1 MTYLKREDY
10 MRTIKW
16 LKISIILQSIYIFF
30 CIFSTI
36 CFAINRYLGI
46 YKFFSLGLLSTYG
59 WIINPTG
66 ILTVVLGMSFYS
78 SEKGN
83 EDFKKI
89 IGKKWIWFI
98 VFFII
103 DTFLYLACG
112 GMMAVLT
119 GGA

>member
-1 MTYLKREDY
+1 MK
-10 MRTIKW
+10 TIKW
-16 LKISIILQSIYIFF
+16 LKISIILQSIYIFS

-36 CFAINRYLGI
+36 CFAINHYLGR
-46 YKFFSLGLLSTYG
+46 YKFFSLGMLAIPGWLL
-59 WIINPTG
+59 NPTG
-66 ILTVVLGMSFYS
+66 ILTIALGLSFYF
-78 SEKGN
+78 SEKSN

-98 VFFII
+98 VFFVI

>member
-1 MTYLKREDY
+1 M
-10 MRTIKW
+10 
-16 LKISIILQSIYIFF
+16 
-30 CIFSTI
+30 
-36 CFAINRYLGI
+36 
-46 YKFFSLGLLSTYG
+46 LSTYG

-66 ILTVVLGMSFYS
+66 ILTLVLGMSFYS

-89 IGKKWIWFI
+89 FGKKWIWFI

-119 GGA
+119 GSV

>member
-1 MTYLKREDY
+1 MK
-10 MRTIKW
+10 TIKW
-16 LKISIILQSIYIFF
+16 LKISIILQSIYILS
-30 CIFSTI
+30 CIFSTV
-36 CFAINRYLGI
+36 CFAINRYFGI
-46 YKFFSLGLLSTYG
+46 YKFFSLGMLTTPG
-59 WIINPTG
+59 WMLNPTG
-66 ILTVVLGMSFYS
+66 ILTIALGLSFYF

-83 EDFKKI
+83 EDFKRI

-98 VFFII
+98 VFFVI